1 MKGTYPIISIQMA
14 DLTNDDVLQLARL
27 SKLKLTDEE
36 IETFKR
42 ELDEILGYVEKL
54 SEVDV
59 TGLQPTTQV
68 TGLTNV
74 MRNDDIKDY
83 GVSQEELLKNVPQ
96 KLGKHIKVRRV
107 L

>member
-1 MKGTYPIISIQMA
+1 MA
-14 DLTNDDVLQLARL
+14 DLTRDDVLQLAQL
-27 SKLKLTDEE
+27 SKLSLTEEE
-36 IETFKR
+36 ITKFQS

-59 TGLQPTTQV
+59 KGLEPTTQV

-74 MRNDDIKDY
+74 LRSDDIVDY
-83 GVSQEELLKNVPQ
+83 GISQDELLKNVPNKQ
-96 KLGKHIKVRRV
+96 GNSIKVRRV